1 MRLLSSV
8 NGKRVRGPL
17 AAAKK
22 ELDKKQQKQAQKN
35 QRMLLRKKQ
44 QEEQSRRR
52 SVKGRRNAVS
62 NINKNVVSRYEPLDY
77 VTRRRVILD
86 WLRDMLRDSWTSTLF
101 FLKFFNYFN
110 SNNFFNFI
118 SIFFHS
124 VRRKQTKN
132 EIIVQNNYS
141 RRNERDNVRRY

>member
-124 VRRKQTKN
+124 V
-132 EIIVQNNYS
+132 
-141 RRNERDNVRRY
+141 

>member
-8 NGKRVRGPL
+8 NGKRARGPL

-35 QRMLLRKKQ
+35 ERMLLRKKQ

-62 NINKNVVSRYEPLDY
+62 NINVVSRYEPLDY

-101 FLKFFNYFN
+101 ISNLFFYISILTIFIFPIFLYTGIPYI
-110 SNNFFNFI
+110 FNFC
-118 SIFFHS
+118 S
-124 VRRKQTKN
+124 
-132 EIIVQNNYS
+132 
-141 RRNERDNVRRY
+141 